1 MATANGQ
8 LSPPTQLEEDVE
20 FSNVTALRE
29 SLLGRVE
36 SLRENPAKR
45 YIITKH
51 GQPQAVLMSFQTYS
65 LLKRVMDQALA
76 RTATRNSSEA
86 ISAAIDRLR
95 SENEDKFA
103 EPAQTGA
110 AANSGPAEMAA
121 FVQVAQ
127 KLVSEVERLN
137 STMENLN
144 LFAGRESPAK
154 KA

>member
-8 LSPPTQLEEDVE
+8 LFPPPQLEEDVE
-20 FSNVTALRE
+20 FSNVTTLRE

-103 EPAQTGA
+103 EPALTGA

-121 FVQVAQ
+121 FAQVTQ

-137 STMENLN
+137 STLENLN
-144 LFAGRESPAK
+144 LFARRESPAK